1 MMNDYSFI
9 RLEPTLSKAID
20 TRPSSVASIFNIDQ
34 IQLLTNETYLQLS
47 NVSSGI
53 AFDGNYSV
61 IICDCQGTELL
72 NITNK
77 VAIEEFIDFNG
88 LPQIAFEITQIGTDF
103 YKKPVTLKFSHT
115 VSNAVWYSNLIIV
128 SNYESYKTTRF
139 DYRTI
144 ENPNFY
150 QSIRLHCYF
159 DRNDAEGESKEYT
172 KIDGQK
178 VNSTVILTE
187 YENYIFERINSFTYR
202 RLNKLLA
209 MPIIYV
215 NGYRVTNKQ
224 TLKSS
229 ERSGDTDLFGVD
241 FMLAINYDETFTP
254 FYQIFEPFNFDRLIP
269 RDNNFFILASNPA
282 SISIRFN
289 RNIIAGVGNV
299 RIFKDGVLF
308 DTIPQNE
315 LTFNDNEFIFANP
328 IIANGEYYILISE
341 GLVTSVFGESFS
353 INDITVWNFSILAGE
368 YSNANYNSEYLIN

>member
-20 TRPSSVASIFNIDQ
+20 TRPSSVASIFYNDQ
-34 IQLLTNETYLQLS
+34 IQLCTNETYLQLS
-47 NVSSGI
+47 NVSGGI

-61 IICDCQGTELL
+61 VICDCKGTELL
-72 NITNK
+72 NITDK
-77 VAIEEFIDFNG
+77 VAIQEFTDSNG

-103 YKKPVTLKFSHT
+103 YKRPVTLKFSHT
-115 VSNAVWYSNLIIV
+115 VSNAVWYSNLIII
-128 SNYESYKTTRF
+128 SNYENYKTTRF

-150 QSIRLHCYF
+150 QSIRLNCYF

-209 MPIIYV
+209 MPVIYV

-241 FMLAINYDETFTP
+241 FMVAINYDEYFTP
-254 FYQIFEPFNFDRLIP
+254 FYQIFTPFNYNRLTP
-269 RDNNFFILASNPA
+269 ADNAEFTIASNPVTLK
-282 SISIRFN
+282 IRFN
-289 RNIIAGVGNV
+289 RNIVQGIGEM
-299 RIFKDGVLF
+299 RIYKDGILF
-308 DTIPQNE
+308 ETFDQSE
-315 LTFNDNEFIFANP
+315 LTFNDNEIVVNNP
-328 IIANGEYYILISE
+328 IIANGEYYILITE
-341 GLVTSVFGESFS
+341 GLVTSIFGESFS
-353 INDITVWNFSILAGE
+353 INDITVWNFGVVDGE
-368 YSNANYNSEYLIN
+368 FDNTEFSTEFLIN